1 MYVNK
6 TTGARISS
14 DTYYRLLPS
23 EKAHWIYE
31 SPSSSSSSKR
41 SSSNDGF
48 IESAVI
54 GAVTDSAIVG
64 TLLGGNIAGAILGDI
79 FNGGNLMD

>member
-1 MYVNK
+1 MYINK

-14 DTYYRLLPS
+14 NTYYRLSTS
-23 EKAHWIYE
+23 ERSHWIYE
-31 SPSSSSSSKR
+31 SSSSSSSSNR
-41 SSSNDGF
+41 SLSNDGF

-79 FNGGNLMD
+79 FNGNDLMD